1 MLYIKSTAGAGLFLL
16 VLVRLY
22 LNTKLTSFMKKSYQL
37 LSLLLALLVFSTKS
51 FSQNNL
57 AAGDLAIASYQSD
70 FDPTNTFT
78 VGIAEREDR
87 FSLVVLKP
95 GGLAAGTVI
104 YITDRGW
111 NGPANNW
118 LDETYPPFT
127 FGLGH
132 EAVIRWTVPA
142 GGIPQ
147 GKEVFFINIY
157 HDELPV
163 GSEFYE
169 WFAYSDEPGTIPMGT
184 CTNETPIVPVVS
196 PEATDGL
203 NLTFS
208 GDNLLVYQ
216 TGPAAG
222 PTGGYNAVP
231 IRFITAILANL
242 RPTTDPPATDYATW
256 DTGPTRLNESSLP
269 PGLTNGQTCFVM
281 SPGPLPAAV
290 INGVVEPDNG
300 KFSNCALTAAGACT
314 ALQMS
319 ALIYNIANWTY
330 SNNVFPLGT
339 SSSLCTYSILPS
351 NTATLSSAP
360 GTNAQTVNVGSPIT
374 NITYSTTGATGATF
388 SGLPAGVTGNWAA
401 NVVTISGTPVT
412 TVGSPFSYTVTLTG
426 GCAGVNPT
434 GTITVT
440 CPTITVTNPVI
451 TTGTINTPFSQTF
464 TASGGTGP
472 YTFTT
477 VSPLPAGIT
486 LSAAGVLSGTPTVSG
501 PFNIIVTATDANLCA
516 GSGANYPLVI
526 NTCSAADQT
535 VTAAPA
541 TICTGS
547 SSTIT
552 VGASQPGV
560 NYTLRIDPANTIVA
574 GPTASNGPAI
584 NFGTGALAATTTYNV
599 LAETDKYS
607 INLNGGQAGFSIPA
621 AAPLDLSDNF
631 TMEGWIKPAGNGSFA
646 RMFNKDQSYALG
658 ISNNQNSITFTR
670 HNAGDFSVPF
680 TFTNG
685 TWYHIACTY
694 VSGTVEFFVNG
705 VSVGTVGG
713 VPAIVLQ
720 PASGGQIGSDAG
732 GGFNRFN
739 GNIDNVRIWS
749 SVRTQPQIAAN
760 QTAFLTSTGNPTL
773 VASWWIIEGAGN
785 AKDYS
790 ANAINATALDGTW
803 QVDAPVAPCNI
814 VLTNKPTVTV
824 NGNNSITL
832 TSAPGTD
839 AQSICFNTAI
849 AAITYSTVSA
859 TGATFSGLPAGVNG
873 SWAANTVTISGIP
886 TVTGTFNYTVTL
898 TGGCGPLTT
907 ATGSINVKV
916 LPDATITGGGVT
928 VCQGTTV
935 TLSGV
940 VNGAYSYQWGRSLFT
955 APFANLGTAQT
966 EPVTTSGVYQL
977 TVTQA
982 GCSVSSTTIVNVAD
996 YVFNGSLGAGDAIQ
1010 TGRINRFA
1018 VVSTCASPKAC
1029 PGIFTATGSRFYDAY
1044 TITNVRNVPVC
1055 VTIGDNSGCTT
1066 NAFSVAYLGSFNP
1079 AAPCT
1084 NYLADPG
1091 SSPTSSIFYEA
1102 TIPANGTIVV
1112 VIHEVNPGTGCAS
1125 YQLTVD
1131 VPRDPS
1137 AITITPGNPS
1147 CTPSTITAPFANTYL
1162 WSPGGATT
1170 QSIVHNSGTTSYSVT
1185 LGYGN
1190 NACTA
1195 SAATGPVT
1203 ISPPNTVNLTSG
1215 PGTNVQTV
1223 AVGSPIANITYA
1235 TTGATG
1241 ASFSG
1246 LPAGVTGN
1254 WAANVVTISGSP
1266 TTTVGSPFN
1275 YTVTLTGGC
1284 GVITATGTITVVACS
1299 ITLSSAPGTDAQTVC
1314 NNTAITNITYA
1325 TIGATGA
1332 NFTGLP
1338 AGVTGSWAANVA
1350 TISGTPTVAGTF
1362 GYVVTLTGGVCGAF
1376 NATGTITVNPIP
1388 TVNQPANQVLCNNTA
1403 TAAVNFTGSVPGT
1416 VFNWTNND
1424 PSIGLA
1430 ASGTGDIASFTATNA
1445 GTAPVVATVT
1455 VTPSA
1460 TAGGGGPASITMPAQ
1475 SSTIT
1480 PNVRG
1485 YWFTAPTNF
1494 TITSL
1499 RVPTDASAGNQSIAV
1514 LRFTG
1519 NTPPPLFSTTT
1530 NAFTTLFLTQ
1540 NDATPGNIAVNIPIN
1555 AGEVIGILGARSD
1568 IGSYGNGSAGITIAG
1583 FPVSTV
1589 RLGMQLPLSANVP
1602 QSIWQEPSNTNIS
1615 RVFFDY
1621 TSGVTCTG
1629 TPKTFTYTVNPTP
1642 TATATPASQTVCSA
1656 TPITPVVISG
1666 NAVAGVVYNWTRDN
1680 TGTVTG
1686 IAASGAGNISGTLT
1700 NTTNVPITVT
1710 FTITPTA
1717 NGCAGTPITAT
1728 VLVNPTPTAVA
1739 TPASQTVCSGLA
1751 ITTIVLNG
1759 SAVAGTV
1766 YNWTRDNTVTV
1777 TGIAASGS
1785 GNISGTLVNTTAAA
1799 ITVTFT
1805 ITPTANGCPGTPITA
1820 TVVVNPTPTASVLS
1834 LVAALPVTLINE
1846 GFNVVSPLPAGW
1858 AQQNLSTPAGT
1869 NPLWF
1874 QGNTTVFNSQS
1885 GPADS
1890 YAAANFNGVAGANTI
1905 SNWLFTPNITLTN
1918 GDVFTFWSRT
1928 VPAPAFP
1935 DRLEVRMST
1944 NGASVNAGVTNTSVG
1959 DFTNLLLTINPGL
1972 TVGGYP
1978 NAWTQYTITIA
1989 GLGAPASGRLAF
2001 RYFVTNGGPAGANS
2015 DFIGVDNVVYTT
2027 AGASSTICAGGTANI
2042 KVDITGGTS
2051 PYTVVYNAN
2060 PPGGPGGNVTVSG
2073 YVSGTNIP
2081 VSPAVTTNYTLVSVT
2096 GANGCVGTGNSGT
2109 ATVTVNPIPTVNAV
2123 ANQVVCNNTST
2134 AAVNFSGAV
2143 PGTVYNWTN
2152 NAPSIGLAAA
2162 GTGNI
2167 ASFTATNA
2175 TTAPVTAIITVTP
2188 TYTNA
2193 GTTCTGTPTSF
2204 TITVNPTPNATA
2216 TPASQTICSG
2226 SAITT
2231 IVNSGTVPGT
2241 VFNWTRDNG
2250 IVTGIAASGSGN
2262 ISGTL
2267 TNPTNL
2273 PITVTFTITPSYT
2286 NAGVTCTGTPVTAT
2300 VVVNPIPTVNA
2311 VANQVVCNGAPTTA
2325 VNFTGSVTNP
2335 PGTVYNWTNNTP
2347 SIGLAASGTGNIASF
2362 TATNAT
2368 TAPVTATITVTP
2380 GYTNAGTTC
2389 TGTPITFT
2397 ITVNPT
2403 ATVTVPANAFVCNGS
2418 VQNTGTYNFS
2428 TTATG
2433 GVTTYTWT
2441 NNDISIGLGA
2451 SGSGNSLPTFTATNP
2466 TTVPITGTIT
2476 VTPTFTNG
2484 GVSCVGTPN
2493 SFSITVNPTPNATA
2507 APTSQTICSAATI
2520 TTIVST
2526 GTVPGTVF
2534 NWTRDNNATAT
2545 GIAASGVGNISGTL
2559 TNTTNGPVLVTFTIT
2574 PTYTNGG
2581 TTCSG
2586 TPVTATVLV
2595 NPLAVVDP
2603 VANQVVCNNDVTAP
2617 VNFTSPTTGGT
2628 IVYNWTNN
2636 LPSIGLAAAGTGNIA
2651 AFTATNPGTAPVV
2664 ATITVTPSYTN
2675 GGITC
2680 VGTPSTFTITVN
2692 PSGQVNQP
2700 ASQVVCNNS
2709 PTAPVNFTTTTPGTI
2724 FNWTNNT
2731 TSIGLAAAGTGNIP
2745 SFIATNPT
2753 NAPVVATVVVTPVY
2767 VPSVSGTQ
2775 TFNYNG
2781 SVVDWVV
2788 PAGVTSVDVQAFGAQ
2803 GGLGGG
2809 LGASIAGTVSVTPG
2823 ETIKIMVGGTG
2834 EAYSNGNGGGGGG
2847 SFVWK
2852 NAGNVLLVAAG
2863 GGGGTSN
2870 NSNGSIGGPGSATN
2884 TPTASINGSGN
2895 AAGGGGGNGGSG
2907 GGGTLNGESY
2917 PAGGGGGAGWLSNGG
2932 NGAFT
2937 YGATGGSS
2945 PLNGGAGG
2953 IGFNP
2958 CGNVNIAGGFGGGG
2972 GAGGCSGASGG
2983 GGGYNGGGGGNN
2995 WSGSTW
3001 GSGGGGG
3008 SFNAGTG
3015 QTNTAGFQ
3023 SGNGQVVLTW
3033 LGSGGSPCVGPGK
3046 TFTITVNPTPT
3057 VDPVANQIVC
3067 AGSPTAAVNFTGFV
3081 PGTVYNWT
3089 NNNTNIGLAGVG
3101 SGNIASFIAINL
3113 GSVPEVATI
3122 TVTPAYTNGGVTCTG
3137 TPITFTITVNP
3148 QGQVN
3153 QPADQTVC
3161 NGTPTAPVNFTTTV
3175 PGTVFNWTNNNT
3187 TIGLGAS
3194 GAGNIPSFIG
3204 TNAGTTPNVGTITV
3218 TPTYVP
3224 VSTVTTTFNFT
3235 GGMQTFTVPAG
3246 VTSIDITALGA
3257 QGGSGAAGG
3266 ASVAG
3271 GAGGLGASATGTLA
3285 VVPGQVLNIFV
3296 GGQGATPAGG
3306 FNGGGNGGNQNSG
3319 GGGGAS
3325 DVRAGGSGIANRV
3338 ITAGGGGGGGR
3349 GGCDEGSA
3357 STGGIGGN
3365 GGTGGGGVGADGASS
3380 PTSGGVA
3387 GGGFGGN
3394 AGSVQGAFGAAGIG
3408 CGGFLGAPGITTA
3421 NEIGGNGG
3429 NGQTC
3434 CCFSFGSIPG
3444 GGGGGGGQI
3453 GGGGAGGGS
3462 AGTTGCS
3469 GNSKGAGG
3477 GGGGGSS
3484 YTGGVTSGTTTA
3496 GVQPGDGQVVITYA
3510 LPAGPSCPGTPK
3522 TFTITVN
3529 PTPVVNA
3536 VASQVV
3542 CNGSPTANI
3551 NFTSPVSGGV
3561 IVYNW
3566 TNSDPSI
3573 GIPASGSGDILSF
3586 IAINATNVPV
3596 VATLTVTMSYSN
3608 GGVTCVSAPVTFTI
3622 TVNPTPDVNQPANQT
3637 VCANTATA
3645 PVNFTGTVA
3654 GTVFNWTNNNTSIG
3668 LAASGTGN
3676 IASFTAL
3683 NATNLPVVATIVV
3696 TPFYTNAGVTC
3707 SGPSKTFTITVNPI
3721 PTVAAVSNKAY
3732 CTGAT
3737 TLIIPFNGTAGNLP
3751 GTVYNW
3757 TNSNTGIGLAASGT
3771 GDILPFVTTNATNGP
3786 LVATI
3791 TVTPV
3796 GPTGC
3801 VGTPVSFT
3809 ITVNP
3814 RPIVNPV
3821 AGQVVCNGTPTAAIN
3836 FVSPT
3841 TGPTGALTFQWTN
3854 SAPSIGL
3861 AANGTGNIPSFTAI
3875 NTGVSP
3881 VTAIITVT
3889 PVYTNAGI
3897 TCTGTS
3903 QSFTI
3908 VVNPTPTVNPVAS
3921 QVLCN
3926 GSNTAAVTFTGS
3938 VFGTIYNWTNN
3949 NTSIGLAAAGAGN
3962 IASFTA
3968 TNATNVP
3975 QVATITVT
3983 PNYSN
3988 TITCPGTPITF
3999 TITVNPVPA
4008 VNPVANQTVCAGTT
4022 VTQVFSGPVAGT
4034 VYNWTNSNTAIGL
4047 AASGTGNLNFVST
4060 NTTGAPLTGTITVTP
4075 TFTNGGGTCT
4085 GTPVTFTITVNPV
4098 PTVNAVLP
4106 QVLCNGAA
4114 TAAVNFTG
4122 AVAGTVYSWTNTNTT
4137 IGLAAA
4143 GTGNIAS
4150 FTATNATA
4158 VVQTATITV
4167 TPTYTNGGTTCT
4179 GTPITF
4185 TITVNPTPSVNAI
4198 ANQTVCNATATAA
4211 VTITGPVAGTVYS
4224 WTNNNTSIGLAAS
4237 GTNTIPS
4244 FVAINTGSTPQTA
4257 TITVTPTFTNGGI
4270 TCSGASTTFTI
4281 TVNPTAVVNQPAN
4294 QLLCN
4299 GAATSAVVFSG
4310 LPPGSTYSWTNSNTA
4325 IGLAASGT
4333 GNIGSFTATNNTTAP
4348 ITATI
4353 TVTPTSTGCG
4363 GTAVSFTITVN
4374 PTPAVNAIAN
4384 QVLCAGATTAAVT
4397 ISGPVAN
4404 TVYTWTN
4411 NNTTI
4416 GLGASG
4422 TGNIPG
4428 FVTVNPTLNPVTA
4441 TITVTP
4447 TYTNGGI
4454 SCTGNPVSFTITV
4467 NPLPNIVFPRMP
4479 PRVCLTDTIVTL
4491 VATPAGGTWSGP
4503 GIVGNTFNAALAGLG
4518 VARVTYT
4525 VTNGFGCSTSR
4536 FENVVVHDCKERHNV
4551 FQEAIRIW
4559 PNPNQGR
4566 FSIQF
4571 NSDKYKEFKVKVV
4584 NARGQEMGYYEFKNL
4599 VYGQIIPFDLSRLAG
4614 GTYYLYVY
4622 NTQESGVF
4630 PIVIAR

>member
-1 MLYIKSTAGAGLFLL
+1 MQNLRILLLSILALVFVNISNAQDRKGDRSLILNPVNKETTAQIMEREKTAKVFARVDHEREIERRRKPNPLAKPIASYPENAAVNKANNPGTPAFAQTLGTSFTGATLVETNAFPPDNMGTVGPAQYIVFVNGRLRSFTKAGVADGVLNVKPDVFFASVMTPIGGGVVLNFTSDPRIRYDRQTGKWILLIIDVPCTNASCTATAANRVLIAISDGPVITAGTVWTFTQFQGDAGTNFLDYPTLGIDANAVYIGGNMFSSAGSFVGTNGYVLQKAPLFNSGSS
-16 VLVRLY
+16 VV
-22 LNTKLTSFMKKSYQL
+22 TQ
-37 LSLLLALLVFSTKS
+37 FS
-51 FSQNNL
+51 NL
-57 AAGDLAIASYQSD
+57 AAGAGAGPLTPQGVDNFDPASTDGYFVGVDNAVFSLIVFRRVSNPGSATPTISGNINTTVPTTTFPNPITHLGNTGGNNGRLDALDDRLYAAVMRNGRLWTAHNFRVSAAGVANTAAAARNAVRWYEFQNLSTTPTLVQSGTIFDNAATLAASAQYWNPSIMVSGQGHAAIGMCKAGTPYNIDAATAGRLNGETLGTMQALQTTTASATAYNPPGDPGGAGGRRWGDYSYVSLDPLDDMTMWMINEFCDATNSYGCNVTKLLAPPPATPATVSPSSIASGLASVNVTLTGSVVSGSGFYDPGANLPAPALAFNHITGSIPGVVINSITYTSPTQVTLNLNTVGTPAGSVPVTITNPDGQSTSSASNILTVTVLAC
-70 FDPTNTFT
+70 PTITVTNPATTTGTVGTAFSQNFSASGGAPAYTFT
-78 VGIAEREDR
+78 TASI
-87 FSLVVLKP
+87 L
-95 GGLAAGTVI
+95 
-104 YITDRGW
+104 
-111 NGPANNW
+111 
-118 LDETYPPFT
+118 
-127 FGLGH
+127 
-132 EAVIRWTVPA
+132 PA
-142 GGIPQ
+142 GLTLSSAGVLSGIPTQ
-147 GKEVFFINIY
+147 
-157 HDELPV
+157 
-163 GSEFYE
+163 S
-169 WFAYSDEPGTIPMGT
+169 GTF
-184 CTNETPIVPVVS
+184 PIVVD
-196 PEATDGL
+196 ATDV
-203 NLTFS
+203 NTCS
-208 GDNLLVYQ
+208 G
-216 TGPAAG
+216 TGPA
-222 PTGGYNAVP
+222 YN
-231 IRFITAILANL
+231 L
-242 RPTTDPPATDYATW
+242 
-256 DTGPTRLNESSLP
+256 
-269 PGLTNGQTCFVM
+269 
-281 SPGPLPAAV
+281 V
-290 INGVVEPDNG
+290 I
-300 KFSNCALTAAGACT
+300 SCT
-314 ALQMS
+314 P
-319 ALIYNIANWTY
+319 NTIA
-330 SNNVFPLGT
+330 
-339 SSSLCTYSILPS
+339 
-351 NTATLSSAP
+351 LSSAP
-360 GTNAQTVNVGSPIT
+360 GTDAQTVCNNTPIT
-374 NITYSTTGATGATF
+374 NITYATTVATGATF
-388 SGLPAGVTGNWAA
+388 AGLPAGVTGSWAA
-401 NVVTISGTPVT
+401 NVVTISGTPT
-412 TVGSPFSYTVTLTG
+412 ASGTFNYTVTTTG
-426 GCAGVNPT
+426 GCPPATTGGSITVNP
-434 GTITVT
+434 
-440 CPTITVTNPVI
+440 N
-451 TTGTINTPFSQTF
+451 N
-464 TASGGTGP
+464 
-472 YTFTT
+472 T
-477 VSPLPAGIT
+477 VS
-486 LSAAGVLSGTPTVSG
+486 
-501 PFNIIVTATDANLCA
+501 
-516 GSGANYPLVI
+516 
-526 NTCSAADQT
+526 
-535 VTAAPA
+535 
-541 TICTGS
+541 
-547 SSTIT
+547 
-552 VGASQPGV
+552 
-560 NYTLRIDPANTIVA
+560 
-574 GPTASNGPAI
+574 
-584 NFGTGALAATTTYNV
+584 
-599 LAETDKYS
+599 
-607 INLNGGQAGFSIPA
+607 
-621 AAPLDLSDNF
+621 
-631 TMEGWIKPAGNGSFA
+631 
-646 RMFNKDQSYALG
+646 
-658 ISNNQNSITFTR
+658 
-670 HNAGDFSVPF
+670 
-680 TFTNG
+680 
-685 TWYHIACTY
+685 
-694 VSGTVEFFVNG
+694 
-705 VSVGTVGG
+705 
-713 VPAIVLQ
+713 
-720 PASGGQIGSDAG
+720 
-732 GGFNRFN
+732 
-739 GNIDNVRIWS
+739 
-749 SVRTQPQIAAN
+749 
-760 QTAFLTSTGNPTL
+760 
-773 VASWWIIEGAGN
+773 
-785 AKDYS
+785 
-790 ANAINATALDGTW
+790 
-803 QVDAPVAPCNI
+803 
-814 VLTNKPTVTV
+814 
-824 NGNNSITL
+824 L

-839 AQSICFNTAI
+839 AQTVPVNTAI
-849 AAITYSTVSA
+849 T
-859 TGATFSGLPAGVNG
+859 
-873 SWAANTVTISGIP
+873 
-886 TVTGTFNYTVTL
+886 
-898 TGGCGPLTT
+898 
-907 ATGSINVKV
+907 
-916 LPDATITGGGVT
+916 
-928 VCQGTTV
+928 
-935 TLSGV
+935 
-940 VNGAYSYQWGRSLFT
+940 
-955 APFANLGTAQT
+955 
-966 EPVTTSGVYQL
+966 
-977 TVTQA
+977 
-982 GCSVSSTTIVNVAD
+982 
-996 YVFNGSLGAGDAIQ
+996 
-1010 TGRINRFA
+1010 
-1018 VVSTCASPKAC
+1018 
-1029 PGIFTATGSRFYDAY
+1029 
-1044 TITNVRNVPVC
+1044 
-1055 VTIGDNSGCTT
+1055 
-1066 NAFSVAYLGSFNP
+1066 
-1079 AAPCT
+1079 
-1084 NYLADPG
+1084 
-1091 SSPTSSIFYEA
+1091 
-1102 TIPANGTIVV
+1102 
-1112 VIHEVNPGTGCAS
+1112 
-1125 YQLTVD
+1125 
-1131 VPRDPS
+1131 
-1137 AITITPGNPS
+1137 
-1147 CTPSTITAPFANTYL
+1147 
-1162 WSPGGATT
+1162 
-1170 QSIVHNSGTTSYSVT
+1170 
-1185 LGYGN
+1185 
-1190 NACTA
+1190 
-1195 SAATGPVT
+1195 
-1203 ISPPNTVNLTSG
+1203 
-1215 PGTNVQTV
+1215 
-1223 AVGSPIANITYA
+1223 NITYA

-1241 ASFSG
+1241 ATVTG
-1246 LPAGVTGN
+1246 LPAGVTGA
-1254 WAANVVTISGSP
+1254 WAANVVTISGTP
-1266 TTTVGSPFN
+1266 TTAVGSPFN

-1284 GVITATGTITVVACS
+1284 GTITATGTITITVLGCN
-1299 ITLSSAPGTDAQTVC
+1299 ITLTSAPGTNAQTVC
-1314 NNTAITNITYA
+1314 NNTPITNITYS
-1325 TIGATGA
+1325 TSGATGA
-1332 NFTGLP
+1332 NFIALP
-1338 AGVTGSWAANVA
+1338 AGVTGVWAANVV
-1350 TISGTPTVAGTF
+1350 TISGTPTVAGT
-1362 GYVVTLTGGVCGAF
+1362 YNYIVMLTGGGCGGF
-1376 NATGTITVNPIP
+1376 NATGTITVNPTP
-1388 TVNQPANQVLCNNTA
+1388 DVAQPANQVVCNNTA

-1416 VFNWTNND
+1416 TFNWTNNT

-1430 ASGTGDIASFTATNA
+1430 ASGSGNIASFTALNA
-1445 GTAPVVATVT
+1445 TTAPVVATVT
-1455 VTPSA
+1455 VTPQA
-1460 TAGGGGPASITMPAQ
+1460 TSGGGGGNFAYVPNFSSANVSVINLTTNTVVATIPVGSLPYGVVFSPDGSKVYITNMGSGTISVINTATNTVSATIPGLGTNPGGIVITPDGSKLYVGHDFGSDFVSVVNTITNTVTTTIPVGTLPLGMAISSNGARVYAANLLSNTVSVIDVATNSIIATIPVGSQPWGMDFSPDGSKLYVGNQGGSTVMIISTATNTVTNTIPAGNAPYMVSMIPDGSKLYVSDRNTSNVLVMNTTTNTIVTTIPGFSTPASI
-1475 SSTIT
+1475 S
-1480 PNVRG
+1480 
-1485 YWFTAPTNF
+1485 
-1494 TITSL
+1494 
-1499 RVPTDASAGNQSIAV
+1499 
-1514 LRFTG
+1514 FTG
-1519 NTPPPLFSTTT
+1519 DGTKAYVANQGSTTVSIVNTTT
-1530 NAFTTLFLTQ
+1530 NTITGSVGVGSGPYA
-1540 NDATPGNIAVNIPIN
+1540 
-1555 AGEVIGILGARSD
+1555 AGKFIQMGGL
-1568 IGSYGNGSAGITIAG
+1568 
-1583 FPVSTV
+1583 
-1589 RLGMQLPLSANVP
+1589 
-1602 QSIWQEPSNTNIS
+1602 
-1615 RVFFDY
+1615 
-1621 TSGVTCTG
+1621 TCTG

-1642 TATATPASQTVCSA
+1642 TATATPASQTICTGSAITTIVNSGTVPGTVYNWTRDNSSTVTGIAASGSGNISGSLTNITNTAITVTFTVTPTYTNAGVTCTGTPVTATVLVAPKPVLRETYNGVQVTANNDGTDDVGNFAVCSSA
-1656 TPITPVVISG
+1656 SGNVFLTEITDISGITPVANIKVQQTIVRTNVTFAASADGIYPITSIGPIPLTRTATLISPFVSGTVQINRRAFYDANNNNSIDANECVGDWVVYNITVNPVPDATATPASQTICSGSAITTIALTG
-1666 NAVAGVVYNWTRDN
+1666 NVAGTIYNWTRDN

-1700 NTTNVPITVT
+1700 NTTTTPITVT

-1717 NGCAGTPITAT
+1717 NGC
-1728 VLVNPTPTAVA
+1728 
-1739 TPASQTVCSGLA
+1739 
-1751 ITTIVLNG
+1751 
-1759 SAVAGTV
+1759 
-1766 YNWTRDNTVTV
+1766 
-1777 TGIAASGS
+1777 TG
-1785 GNISGTLVNTTAAA
+1785 
-1799 ITVTFT
+1799 
-1805 ITPTANGCPGTPITA
+1805 
-1820 TVVVNPTPTASVLS
+1820 
-1834 LVAALPVTLINE
+1834 
-1846 GFNVVSPLPAGW
+1846 
-1858 AQQNLSTPAGT
+1858 
-1869 NPLWF
+1869 
-1874 QGNTTVFNSQS
+1874 
-1885 GPADS
+1885 
-1890 YAAANFNGVAGANTI
+1890 
-1905 SNWLFTPNITLTN
+1905 
-1918 GDVFTFWSRT
+1918 
-1928 VPAPAFP
+1928 
-1935 DRLEVRMST
+1935 
-1944 NGASVNAGVTNTSVG
+1944 TSV
-1959 DFTNLLLTINPGL
+1959 
-1972 TVGGYP
+1972 
-1978 NAWTQYTITIA
+1978 
-1989 GLGAPASGRLAF
+1989 
-2001 RYFVTNGGPAGANS
+2001 
-2015 DFIGVDNVVYTT
+2015 
-2027 AGASSTICAGGTANI
+2027 
-2042 KVDITGGTS
+2042 
-2051 PYTVVYNAN
+2051 
-2060 PPGGPGGNVTVSG
+2060 
-2073 YVSGTNIP
+2073 
-2081 VSPAVTTNYTLVSVT
+2081 
-2096 GANGCVGTGNSGT
+2096 T
-2109 ATVTVNPIPTVNAV
+2109 ATVTVNPTPDVNQP
-2123 ANQVVCNNTST
+2123 ANQVVCNNGAT
-2134 AAVNFSGAV
+2134 APVNFTGSVA
-2143 PGTVYNWTN
+2143 GTVFNWTN
-2152 NAPSIGLAAA
+2152 NTPSIGLAAS

-2167 ASFTATNA
+2167 PSFTAINIGS
-2175 TTAPVTAIITVTP
+2175 APVVATITVTP
-2188 TYTNA
+2188 VFGSGGGGPVTQTFNFTGALQTFTVPVGVTSINISAMGAKGGDAAVGGIGGNGGTATGTLAVTPGQVLNIYVGGQNGFNGGGTGAPNGNTTFGGPSPGNAPNGGGASDIRVGGTSLANRVIVAGGGGGAGHNGTWPGCQPAGPGGNGGNGGNLTGNDGTFGIGVNTCNCGNGSGDKGNGGSQIAGGTAGGYQGSTACLRASWTIGSPGASGQGGNGSLTYHNGTGGGGGGGGGYFGGGAGGSGSDTSPGGGGGGGSSWTGGVTAGTTTPGTNNGNGQLTITYIA

-2226 SAITT
+2226 GAITT

-2335 PGTVYNWTNNTP
+2335 PGTVYNWTNNTT

-2603 VANQVVCNNDVTAP
+2603 VANQVVCNNDVTAA

-2675 GGITC
+2675 GGIAC

-2767 VPSVSGTQ
+2767 VPSGGGGTQ
-2775 TFNYNG
+2775 TFNYTG
-2781 SVVDWVV
+2781 ALQTFTV
-2788 PAGVTSVDVQAFGAQ
+2788 PPGVTSINMDAKGAQ
-2803 GGLGGG
+2803 GGSITIACAATGG
-2809 LGASIAGTVSVTPG
+2809 LGARMVGDFAVTPG
-2823 ETIKIMVGGTG
+2823 EIITILVGGQGQTQG
-2834 EAYSNGNGGGGGG
+2834 EDGGGGGG
-2847 SFVWK
+2847 SFVVRT
-2852 NAGNVLLVAAG
+2852 GNIPLLV
-2863 GGGGTSN
+2863 
-2870 NSNGSIGGPGSATN
+2870 
-2884 TPTASINGSGN
+2884 
-2895 AAGGGGGNGGSG
+2895 
-2907 GGGTLNGESY
+2907 
-2917 PAGGGGGAGWLSNGG
+2917 AGGGGGATNNIQICTGLRNGVNASITTSGTASANGLVPGGTGG
-2932 NGAFT
+2932 NGGGANVGSGCGGGGFFTDGAFS
-2937 YGATGGSS
+2937 ANPGGRGRAFV
-2945 PLNGGAGG
+2945 NGGAGG
-2953 IGFNP
+2953 T
-2958 CGNVNIAGGFGGGG
+2958 GNNNNHGGFGGGG
-2972 GAGGCSGASGG
+2972 CGWYNGGNGGG
-2983 GGGYNGGGGGNN
+2983 GGGYSGGGTDGNYPSTYFGG
-2995 WSGSTW
+2995 
-3001 GSGGGGG
+3001 GGGGG
-3008 SFNAGTG
+3008 SYNAGTN
-3015 QTNTAGFQ
+3015 QVNTAGVQ
-3023 SGNGQVVLTW
+3023 TGNGQVVLTW

-3218 TPTYVP
+3218 TPRFG
-3224 VSTVTTTFNFT
+3224 VSYTIYQTHAGNGSTSQYGAYANNAADFNNMFNIANSNTTILGTGAADPSVIMNFT
-3235 GGMQTFTVPAG
+3235 NAAQLTAAG
-3246 VTSIDITALGA
+3246 IPVTPSNEFFGVDITAVFTAAETGTYTFGIDGDDGVDLSINDNVVASYYGAHGLGGLHTGTINLVA
-3257 QGGSGAAGG
+3257 GVSYSMRARMQEYAGG
-3266 ASVAG
+3266 EALIVAWRRPSQSTF
-3271 GAGGLGASATGTLA
+3271 ALQPDELG
-3285 VVPGQVLNIFV
+3285 
-3296 GGQGATPAGG
+3296 
-3306 FNGGGNGGNQNSG
+3306 
-3319 GGGGAS
+3319 
-3325 DVRAGGSGIANRV
+3325 
-3338 ITAGGGGGGGR
+3338 
-3349 GGCDEGSA
+3349 
-3357 STGGIGGN
+3357 
-3365 GGTGGGGVGADGASS
+3365 
-3380 PTSGGVA
+3380 
-3387 GGGFGGN
+3387 
-3394 AGSVQGAFGAAGIG
+3394 
-3408 CGGFLGAPGITTA
+3408 
-3421 NEIGGNGG
+3421 
-3429 NGQTC
+3429 
-3434 CCFSFGSIPG
+3434 
-3444 GGGGGGGQI
+3444 
-3453 GGGGAGGGS
+3453 
-3462 AGTTGCS
+3462 
-3469 GNSKGAGG
+3469 
-3477 GGGGGSS
+3477 
-3484 YTGGVTSGTTTA
+3484 
-3496 GVQPGDGQVVITYA
+3496 
-3510 LPAGPSCPGTPK
+3510 CPGTPK

-4224 WTNNNTSIGLAAS
+4224 WTNNNTSIGLGAS

-4244 FVAINTGSTPQTA
+4244 FLAINTGSTPQTA